1 MARIPDLLT
10 DTEAAA
16 LRLKQPLT
24 PMEGWEIPIFPATYP
39 PEPNRKTHRHDTPYT
54 VNQLKDGRWVATLD
68 TVQSQANRME
78 ATFTEERA
86 DAVPRVTITA
96 GERTV
101 PLTELPHRLAD
112 AAIRTSNLQAEI
124 REVFEAMDAGDPLLV
139 AQLAPTSLVYGAWD
153 SRDTR
158 VKIPRMIRSE
168 IYAWDVDVFTRSA
181 QFTGT
186 FFPEELEFTDQ
197 EWRKGA
203 KVGFAPTPSVDQHG
217 GVMVHGAIQQIAT
230 LHLCECRKRERA
242 CPGLGQYILG
252 LALTGLWHG
261 GREYDLRTG
270 CWLVPDS
277 TPGLEV
283 ISRDGRREAIELGAE
298 DIERFLAET
307 ALPAARELGIRP
319 GETVRE
325 AQYDPKAGKKLAKEG
340 AEE

>member
-16 LRLKQPLT
+16 LTLTQPLV
-24 PMEGWEIPIFPATYP
+24 PVEGWDMPIFPATYP
-39 PEPNRKTHRHDTPYT
+39 APDRHGHRHDTPYT

-78 ATFTEERA
+78 ATFTEKRA

-112 AAIRTSNLQAEI
+112 AAIRTSDLQKEI
-124 REVFEAMDAGDPLLV
+124 REVFEAMDAGNPLPV

-158 VKIPRMIRSE
+158 VKIPRLIRSE

-181 QFTGT
+181 QFTAT
-186 FFPEELEFTDQ
+186 FSREDLEFSEQ
-197 EWRKGA
+197 EWKKGA
-203 KVGFAPTPSVDQHG
+203 EVGFAPTPSVDQHG

-230 LHLCECRKRERA
+230 LHLGECRKRERA
-242 CPGLGQYILG
+242 CSGLGQYVLG
-252 LALTGLWHG
+252 LALAGLWHG

-270 CWLVPDS
+270 CWLVPDG
-277 TPGLEV
+277 TPSLAV
-283 ISRDGRREAIELGAE
+283 VRRDGRREAIEFGAE
-298 DIERFLAET
+298 EVENFLADT